1 MPGHLSLAETAQ
13 QLQNAAEQLAGYC
26 TALSNEAFF
35 WQPAGKWSA
44 AQQVKHL
51 VTATKTAQYAFVLP
65 KFIVRLAGGK
75 PNRPSRPFDELAV
88 NYQLKLA
95 RGGKASRRYVPKPV
109 AAGYGKERLIREFRT
124 AMHRLISALQERWQE
139 HQADAYIVPHPLL
152 GKITLRELCYFTIFH
167 THHHLHSIAALTGP
181 LSPGSAAV

>member
-1 MPGHLSLAETAQ
+1 MPGHLSLAETAR
-13 QLQNAAEQLAGYC
+13 QLEKAAEQLARYC

-35 WQPAGKWSA
+35 YQPAGKWSA

-51 VTATKTAQYAFVLP
+51 VMATKTAQLAFLLP

-75 PNRPSRPFDELAV
+75 SNRPSRTFDELAAR
-88 NYQLKLA
+88 YQLKLA

-109 AAGYGKERLIREFRT
+109 AAGYGKERLIREFRA

-167 THHHLHSIAALTGP
+167 THHHLHSITALTNP
-181 LSPGSAAV
+181 YPSSAAV